1 MGTEINRPGYIQG
14 PPPTRA
20 LVNMTLQSKYACITF
35 ICLKYIAYPKLQQEG
50 SPPEDSPFTVL
61 AVVLTLLSG

>member
-1 MGTEINRPGYIQG
+1 MGTGINRLGYIQG

-20 LVNMTLQSKYACITF
+20 LMNRTLQSKYPCITF
-35 ICLKYIAYPKLQQEG
+35 ICLKYIAYPKLQQED

-61 AVVLTLLSG
+61 AVSLTLLSG